1 MRHNRI
7 PARRKEKARELA
19 QPEQA
24 KQSMTPVTKP
34 QPQPQPSVKP
44 SAPTP
49 APAVLPTSPA
59 AATPPPTPPAP
70 KSPSLLDM
78 VAKGNLP
85 EWWIDNPPLVVF
97 SGARWVATGGGQRPV
112 QLARQW
118 AEGGRQV
125 LFISN
130 RGQQFGI
137 HEGVI
142 CGNFAD
148 HLPLWLPLL
157 SRCQGGTMFC
167 GMPAYHSHL
176 GGRMNH
182 WRMVLDICDDWEEFV
197 RIGAL
202 ERDNWEPEAV
212 ANAFAHADLV
222 TYSASCLETFC
233 KRYGARRTLLVPNGG
248 PEAPVARQTLKDMAL
263 GNGLNVAF
271 CSALWGR
278 WVDWETLRQMARDL
292 ADADPEAVV
301 HVIGGMDNAGNPPER
316 PLEPNMRCYGE
327 RIWSV
332 ALQMM
337 ANCDVAVIPFRNR
350 TLCKAVD
357 PNKWYD
363 YIAAGLPVVA
373 TDVMEELRGRPYT
386 LVCKPE
392 DMAQAVLLSA
402 QQGRIPEAEI
412 KRLAGET
419 SWRVRADAIMRGLAA
434 VPNTRLVRRAWRDVP
449 REAAS

>member
-1 MRHNRI
+1 
-7 PARRKEKARELA
+7 
-19 QPEQA
+19 
-24 KQSMTPVTKP
+24 
-34 QPQPQPSVKP
+34 
-44 SAPTP
+44 
-49 APAVLPTSPA
+49 
-59 AATPPPTPPAP
+59 
-70 KSPSLLDM
+70 
-78 VAKGNLP
+78 
-85 EWWIDNPPLVVF
+85 VVF

-118 AEGGRQV
+118 AATGRQV

-130 RGQQFGI
+130 RGQQFGV

-142 CGNFAD
+142 CGNFVD
-148 HLPLWLPLL
+148 HLPLWLPQLAQWQ
-157 SRCQGGTMFC
+157 SGTMFC

-202 ERDNWEPEAV
+202 EPDNWEPEAV
-212 ANAFAHADLV
+212 SNAFAHADLV
-222 TYSASCLETFC
+222 THSAACLESFC

-248 PEAPVARQTLKDMAL
+248 PEAPVPQQRTDELVRGA
-263 GNGLNVAF
+263 GLNVVF
-271 CSALWGR
+271 CGALWGR
-278 WVDWETLRQMARDL
+278 WVDWPSLQQMAREL
-292 ADADPEAVV
+292 AETDPGAVV
-301 HVIGGMDNAGNPPER
+301 HVIGGFDNAGNPPER

-327 RIWSV
+327 RIWPY

-337 ANCDVAVIPFRNR
+337 ANCDVAVIPFRNHQ
-350 TLCKAVD
+350 LCKAVD

-373 TDVMEELRGRPYT
+373 TDVMDELRGRPYT

-392 DMAQAVLLSA
+392 ELAQAVRLA
-402 QQGRIPEAEI
+402 GQQGRIPEAEVQRI
-412 KRLAGET
+412 VGET
-419 SWRVRADAIMRGLAA
+419 SWRVRAEAVMRGLAA
-434 VPNTRLVRRAWRDVP
+434 VPNTRLARRAWRDMP